1 MKCVNLDH
9 LKKKIKK
16 ITEITI
22 LQIVLHAKHS
32 LDMQARF

>member
-9 LKKKIKK
+9 LKKKKK

>member
-9 LKKKIKK
+9 LKKKI
-16 ITEITI
+16 TEITI
-22 LQIVLHAKHS
+22 LQIALHAKHS

>member
-1 MKCVNLDH
+1 MCEFGSFK
-9 LKKKIKK
+9 KK

-22 LQIVLHAKHS
+22 LQIALHAKHS

>member
-1 MKCVNLDH
+1 MCEFGSF
-9 LKKKIKK
+9 KKKIKK

>member
-1 MKCVNLDH
+1 MNLDH
-9 LKKKIKK
+9 LKK